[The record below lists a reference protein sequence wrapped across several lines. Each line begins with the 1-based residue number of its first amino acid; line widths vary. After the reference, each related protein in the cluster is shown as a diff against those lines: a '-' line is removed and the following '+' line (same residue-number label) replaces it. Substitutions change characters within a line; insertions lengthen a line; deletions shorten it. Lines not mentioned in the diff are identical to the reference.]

1 MRNLRLASWALA
13 SGVALWSF
21 SGVAMA
27 ERRVALVVGNSE
39 YQHVPHLYNT
49 RNDATGMAKALGDLE
64 FEVILG
70 IDLDRHSFVEKLKEF
85 KKATEGAS
93 AALFFYAGHAS
104 QYQGNNY
111 LTPIDAT
118 ELEDEVDYEN
128 HIKLGTVM
136 DRMRS
141 TTKLVFLDA
150 CRDNPLE
157 KRFRTRS
164 RSGSPVNDSNPR
176 GLAVVERKPGGSY
189 IAYATE
195 PGDLAQ
201 DGDAGGN
208 SPFTAALLKHIRTP
222 NVPVSGLMTRV
233 RKLVLQ
239 NTGYKQRPWDS
250 SSLEEEFFF
259 AKSGVVTTSPPPPQS
274 DPGVYLKFGVGAGQK
289 IEEAHL
295 EVAAEGRIS
304 ENEVRNYSMVRGG
317 CYSQGISA
325 RTRLEWRHIGLCT
338 R

>member
-27 ERRVALVVGNSE
+27 ERRVALVVGNAA
-39 YQHVPHLYNT
+39 YQNASPLANPG
-49 RNDATGMAKALGDLE
+49 NDATAMAEALEDLK
-64 FEVILG
+64 FEVISG
-70 IDLDRHSFVEKLKEF
+70 IDLDRNSFLNKLKEF

-118 ELEDEVDYEN
+118 ELEDEWDYDN

-136 DRMRS
+136 DRMQS

-164 RSGSPVNDSNPR
+164 RSGSSVNDSNPR
-176 GLAVVERKPGGSY
+176 GLARVKRKPGGSY

-195 PGDLAQ
+195 PGDVAK
-201 DGDAGGN
+201 DGKRGGN

-222 NVPVSGLMTRV
+222 NVPVSGLMIRV
-233 RKLVLQ
+233 RKLVLE

-250 SSLEEEFFF
+250 SSLEEAFFF
-259 AKSGVVTTSPPPPQS
+259 AKTSPPPRS
-274 DPGVYLKFGVGAGQK
+274 NPGVYLKVGVGAGQE
-289 IEEAHL
+289 IQEAHL
-295 EVAAEGRIS
+295 EVVTEDRIS
-304 ENEVRNYSMVRGG
+304 TYEIRNYSMVSNG

-325 RTRLEWRHIGLCT
+325 RTRLEWRHIGLCP